1 MFIRAYLR
9 ASTSEQD
16 ATRAKQSLIDFAA
29 EQGHKIAAF
38 YIENASGAKLDR
50 PQLFR
55 LLDDSHEGDVLLIE
69 GVDRLSR
76 LSQDDWALLKAK
88 IAAKKVTVVSLDLS
102 TSHAALRPTQGMDEF
117 TKGMIAAVNGMLLD
131 ILAVVARKDYED
143 RRRRQAQGIAKG
155 KAEGVYKGRP
165 ANLDLHNRISEL
177 LADGKSIRK
186 VAELLQCSTTTVQ
199 KVRQLNA
206 LDAAHE
212 EFRKEYAILDEKIEQ
227 SLKPNGPDLT
237 EADYQPWIDKKEALE
252 KAGQVPQ
259 E

>member
-29 EQGHKIAAF
+29 EQSHKIAAF
-38 YIENASGAKLDR
+38 YIENASGAKLER

-76 LSQDDWALLKAK
+76 LSQDDWALLKAR

-102 TSHAALRPTQGMDEF
+102 TSHAALKPTEGMDDF

-143 RRRRQAQGIAKG
+143 RRRRQAQGIATA
-155 KAEGVYKGRP
+155 KAEGAYKGRP
-165 ANLDLHNRISEL
+165 ANLDLHKRVSEL

-186 VAELLQCSTTTVQ
+186 VAELLKCSTTTVQ
-199 KVRQLNA
+199 KVKLNA
-206 LDAAHE
+206 LEAAHE
-212 EFRKEYAILDEKIEQ
+212 AFRKEYAILDEKIEQ
-227 SLKPNGPDLT
+227 SHKPNGPDLT
-237 EADYQPWIDKKEALE
+237 EADYQPWMDKKEALE
-252 KAGQVPQ
+252 KAGQLAQ

>member
-16 ATRAKQSLIDFAA
+16 ATRAKQSLIDFAG
-29 EQGHKIAAF
+29 ERGHKIAAF
-38 YIENASGAKLDR
+38 YIENASGAKLER

-76 LSQDDWALLKAK
+76 LSQDDWALLKAN

-102 TSHAALRPTQGMDEF
+102 TSHAALKPTEGVDDF

-143 RRRRQAQGIAKG
+143 RRRRQAQGIATA
-155 KAEGVYKGRP
+155 KADGAYKGRP
-165 ANLDLHNRISEL
+165 ANLDLHKRVSEL

-186 VAELLQCSTTTVQ
+186 VAELLKCSTTTVQ

-206 LDAAHE
+206 LEAAHE
-212 EFRKEYAILDEKIEQ
+212 SFREEYTILDEKIEQ
-227 SLKPNGPDLT
+227 SHMPNGPDLT
-237 EADYQPWIDKKEALE
+237 EADYQPWMDKKEALE
-252 KAGQVPQ
+252 KTGQAPQ

>member
-16 ATRAKQSLIDFAA
+16 ATRARQSLIDFAA

-38 YIENASGAKLDR
+38 YIENASGANLDR

-102 TSHAALRPTQGMDEF
+102 TSHAALKPTQGMDEF

-165 ANLDLHNRISEL
+165 ANVELHNRISEL

-206 LDAAHE
+206 IDAAHE
-212 EFRKEYAILDEKIEQ
+212 EFRKEYAVLDEKIDQ
-227 SLKPNGPDLT
+227 SLKGSGPALT
-237 EADYQPWIDKKEALE
+237 EADYQPWMDAKDVLE